1 MQYLKEKIKSKDGKV
16 KGKGK
21 ASKRAAGQNGAGV
34 KTVKEGVEASSGP
47 GDTKVGVK
55 RERDKDRIPMSGPF
69 TTVPLPMRRPPQYIP
84 AQASGTPAAAQVP
97 VDPAPPS
104 PLLVVDDDPE
114 PSDGPAA
121 KRRRLEVETQATPV
135 SVGV

>member
-21 ASKRAAGQNGAGV
+21 ASKRAAGHSGAGAKV
-34 KTVKEGVEASSGP
+34 GKEGVDASNEVGEA
-47 GDTKVGVK
+47 KVGVK
-55 RERDKDRIPMSGPF
+55 RERDKDRVPMTGPF
-69 TTVPLPMRRPPQYIP
+69 TTVPLPMRRPPQ
-84 AQASGTPAAAQVP
+84 ASSTQASATPVPVEVP

-114 PSDGPAA
+114 PSDGPVA
-121 KRRRLEVETQATPV
+121 KRRRLEVEARMAPV
-135 SVGV
+135 SVGF